1 MKPKMKLEMSQEK
14 MWLEQVNKTINANTI
29 NIIMENVFV

>member
-1 MKPKMKLEMSQEK
+1 MSQEK

-29 NIIMENVFV
+29 NIILDNVFAIILDNVFA